1 MKLVIA
7 VVQDYDADRL
17 LRAVTAAGFRA
28 TRIAS
33 MGGFLRMG
41 NATILMCMPDGDVP
55 ACLGIVAHSCRS
67 RVEVAA
73 DTAATEFVDWFP
85 AGIHEVTVGGAVTFM
100 INVARYERIVAPVS
114 SRVDRRA
121 GQ

>member
-41 NATILMCMPDGDVP
+41 NATILMAMPEDDV
-55 ACLGIVAHSCRS
+55 ATCLDIVAHSCRS

-85 AGIHEVTVGGAVTFM
+85 AGIHEVTVGGAVTFT
-100 INVARYERIVAPVS
+100 INVARYERMIAPVT
-114 SRVDRRA
+114 SRSDRRA
-121 GQ
+121 DE